1 MLYLWRS
8 KFTTTPVN
16 VNLASDAGVDDMR
29 MCEISLPDTG
39 LTTKQGAEIL
49 EQEFETVWS
58 RCSGDQYLQQ
68 VKTRVSSKY
77 LQVKLGVVPPM
88 N

>member
-1 MLYLWRS
+1 
-8 KFTTTPVN
+8 VN
-16 VNLASDAGVDDMR
+16 VKVFADAGIDDMR

-49 EQEFETVWS
+49 ADEFEQMWA
-58 RCSGDQYLQQ
+58 RCNGDQYLQQ

-77 LQVKLGVVPPM
+77 LQVKLGVIPPTK
-88 N
+88 

>member
-1 MLYLWRS
+1 LNIKLCCD
-8 KFTTTPVN
+8 T
-16 VNLASDAGVDDMR
+16 GIDDMR

-49 EQEFETVWS
+49 EQEFEQVWS
-58 RCSGDQYLQQ
+58 RCNGDQYLQD

-77 LQVKLGVVPPM
+77 LQVKLGVIQPM